1 MLLKTLLM
9 SIRSTIQR
17 IARKAYKMT
26 PLPDFVKLKIVRIIY
41 RFTGPIFAGTG
52 HYDTWRSASVFAKAQ
67 DMTFPVNLYHAK
79 KLMVIL
85 VPEHNTIS
93 GGIYS
98 MFSIANQMYRL
109 RRIHG
114 YEVLVMTRPNSLN
127 ITYNR
132 NTNFRNAE
140 NVYRFEQILLC
151 KDADEVYLHIPEY
164 AAATFMEEMSHA
176 EYKYLQSRHQLHVNI
191 LNQNIKL
198 MPDKKRFWQLRNL
211 CRGNISQSVAHHAY
225 FTQAI
230 ADYYDLQT
238 VLVPAYTDLSFY
250 PPARFADKEKL
261 IIYSP
266 DEAPYKAACL
276 KQIAKEFPEFKLL
289 EIQGITFDRF
299 MDYATRCLFSVTFG
313 EGFDGY
319 LTQPTLQGGVGFA
332 VYNDDFF
339 PSPVFKKYANVFQD
353 GAEMVACICDRMK
366 WLLAD
371 HTAYKELSEKFVHE
385 HDKLYDYDAYVR
397 QVEKLSVKKFEL
409 FPKSERI
416 QE

>member
-1 MLLKTLLM
+1 M

-26 PLPDFVKLKIVRIIY
+26 PLPDFIKLKLVRVVY
-41 RFTGPIFAGTG
+41 WFTGPIFAGTG
-52 HYDTWRSASVFAKAQ
+52 HYDTWRSASVFAKTQ
-67 DMTFPVNLYHAK
+67 DMTFPVNLYRAK

-98 MFSIANQMYRL
+98 MFSIANQMYQL

-114 YEVLVMTRPNSLN
+114 YEVLVMTLPNSLK

-132 NTNFRNAE
+132 NTNFRNSE
-140 NVYRFEQILLC
+140 NIYRFEQILLC
-151 KDADEVYLHIPEY
+151 KDAEDVYLHIPEY
-164 AAATFMEEMSHA
+164 AAATFTDEMSHA
-176 EYKYLQSRHQLHVNI
+176 EYKYLRSRRQLHVNI

-198 MPDKKRFWQLRNL
+198 MPEKKLFLQLRNL
-211 CRGNISQSVAHHAY
+211 CQGNISQSVAHHAY
-225 FTQAI
+225 FTQAV

-238 VLVPAYTDLSFY
+238 ILVPAYTDLSVY
-250 PPARFADKEKL
+250 PPARFEDKENL

-266 DEAPYKAACL
+266 DEAPYKVICL
-276 KQIAKEFPEFKLL
+276 QKIAKKFPEFKLL
-289 EIQGITFDRF
+289 EIRGITFDHF
-299 MDYATRCLFSVTFG
+299 MDYATRCVFSITFG

-339 PSPVFKKYANVFQD
+339 PSPAFKQYANIFQD
-353 GAEMVACICDRMK
+353 GAEMVACICDRME

-371 HTAYKELSEKFVHE
+371 NAAYRELSEKFIEE
-385 HDKLYDYDAYVR
+385 HDKLYDYDAYVT
-397 QVEKLSVKKFEL
+397 QVKKLALKQFEL
-409 FPKSERI
+409 MPKAE
-416 QE
+416 QMLV